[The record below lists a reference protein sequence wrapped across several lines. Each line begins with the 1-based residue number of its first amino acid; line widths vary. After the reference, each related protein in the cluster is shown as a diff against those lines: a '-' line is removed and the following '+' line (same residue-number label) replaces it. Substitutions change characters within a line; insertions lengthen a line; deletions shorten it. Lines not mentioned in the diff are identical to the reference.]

1 MKPKARLKAGID
13 ILMTFL
19 LLFLM
24 GYQFWGEAPH
34 EWVKGLF
41 KGKYSALRILKMC
54 IDCLVL
60 IAMFAQMYKR
70 YCDITL
76 CVPFSAV

>member
-1 MKPKARLKAGID
+1 MKPKAIIKLAVD
-13 ILMTFL
+13 VFMTIVL
-19 LLFLM
+19 LSLM